1 MRGGASPGHPRTRS
15 LVAVGD
21 IAQCPGNAAITAAL
35 VDGLPGTIAALGDTV
50 YENGTP
56 EEYATCYEPT
66 WGRHKARTR
75 PAVGNHEYRTPGA
88 SGYFSYFGAA
98 AGEPGKGYY
107 SYTLG
112 AWHVVALNTNC
123 AEIGGCEPG
132 SAQERWLRADLAAHP
147 ARCTVAYMHHPAFS
161 SGNTHGGSPSV
172 RPLLRA
178 LQDEGVELI
187 LSGHDH
193 DYERFAPQTVEGAA
207 NPAGVRQFVV
217 GTGGASLREFA
228 PQPAAQQRGA
238 DRGRL
243 RRAVPEAARDRIR
256 LAVRAAARQFRGRCG
271 HRRLPLSAARWS
283 GRLHREHPPAT
294 RQPHLRRS
302 PRHQGDS
309 HMPEAVIVDAV
320 RTPIGRAFKGQ
331 LAGLRPDDTGAFV
344 VDSLLERN
352 PEVSPE
358 SVEELIAGCGLP
370 QGLQA
375 FNIGRIM
382 VLLSERLPD
391 SVNGVTVS
399 RYCASSLESI
409 REAANAIR
417 AGEGDTYIAAGVE
430 WVSRYN
436 ERQEAAG
443 VADQNEKL
451 QGNNGQPN
459 AYIAMGL
466 TAENVADKWEVSRAD
481 MDKYAQRSQELAVA
495 SQESGFFDREIVP
508 VTLPDGTM
516 VAKDE
521 GPRASSTLEKL
532 AELKP
537 AFREDGKVTAGNSC
551 PLNDGAAA
559 VLLMSDARAKELGL
573 TPRARIVASATAALE
588 PELMG
593 VAPIGA
599 IKKVLDRAGMK
610 IDDVDVV
617 ELNEAFAAQ
626 VIPIMSECDIPL
638 EKLNP
643 HGGAIALG
651 HPFGMTGARIMTTLL
666 NGLETDDKTIGLETM
681 CVAGGQGHAMIV
693 ERLN

>member
-1 MRGGASPGHPRTRS
+1 
-15 LVAVGD
+15 
-21 IAQCPGNAAITAAL
+21 
-35 VDGLPGTIAALGDTV
+35 
-50 YENGTP
+50 
-56 EEYATCYEPT
+56 
-66 WGRHKARTR
+66 
-75 PAVGNHEYRTPGA
+75 
-88 SGYFSYFGAA
+88 
-98 AGEPGKGYY
+98 
-107 SYTLG
+107 
-112 AWHVVALNTNC
+112 
-123 AEIGGCEPG
+123 
-132 SAQERWLRADLAAHP
+132 
-147 ARCTVAYMHHPAFS
+147 
-161 SGNTHGGSPSV
+161 
-172 RPLLRA
+172 
-178 LQDEGVELI
+178 
-187 LSGHDH
+187 
-193 DYERFAPQTVEGAA
+193 
-207 NPAGVRQFVV
+207 
-217 GTGGASLREFA
+217 
-228 PQPAAQQRGA
+228 
-238 DRGRL
+238 
-243 RRAVPEAARDRIR
+243 
-256 LAVRAAARQFRGRCG
+256 
-271 HRRLPLSAARWS
+271 
-283 GRLHREHPPAT
+283 
-294 RQPHLRRS
+294 
-302 PRHQGDS
+302 
-309 HMPEAVIVDAV
+309 MPEAVIVDAV

-344 VDSLLERN
+344 VDALLERN
-352 PEVSPE
+352 PEVAPE

-382 VLLSERLPD
+382 VLLSGKLPD

-409 REAANAIR
+409 RAAANAVR

-443 VADQNEKL
+443 VADQNERL
-451 QGNNGQPN
+451 QGADGQPN
-459 AYIAMGL
+459 AYIAMGV
-466 TAENVADKWEVSRAD
+466 TAENVADKWEVSRSD

-508 VTLPDGTM
+508 VTLPDGTV
-516 VAKDE
+516 VAQDE

-532 AELKP
+532 SELKP

-559 VLLMSDARAKELGL
+559 VLIMSDTKAKELGL

-599 IKKVLDRAGMK
+599 IRKVLDRAGMTM
-610 IDDVDVV
+610 DEVDVV

-638 EKLNP
+638 EKMNP

-666 NGLETDDKTIGLETM
+666 NDLETDDKTIGIETM
-681 CVAGGQGHAMIV
+681 CVAGGQGHAMVV